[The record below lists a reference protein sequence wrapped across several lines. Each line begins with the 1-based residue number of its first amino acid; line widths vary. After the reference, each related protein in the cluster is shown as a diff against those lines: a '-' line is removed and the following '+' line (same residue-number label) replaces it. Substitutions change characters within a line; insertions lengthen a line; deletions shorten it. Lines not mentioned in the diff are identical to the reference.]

1 MFRNTLTA
9 NEKCPV
15 RDCVNFPSPIQMQ
28 LSFKPTIFSDFF
40 VPFLE
45 STSNFKH
52 FEKKDDR
59 HVYFILEIRDWER
72 VG

>member
-9 NEKCPV
+9 NDKYPF
-15 RDCVNFPSPIQMQ
+15 RDRENLLSPFQMQ
-28 LSFKPTIFSDFF
+28 LFLKVKTFSDFF

-52 FEKKDDR
+52 SEIKDDR
-59 HVYFILEIRDWER
+59 HSCFITEFTGRER
-72 VG
+72 LG